1 MEGILGEDGGRIFLH
16 SEGEPSGSHAAF
28 PIRVLLEIRG
38 CGFFHKGER
47 FLRLSGLGL
56 AMFLSGVPGSS
67 LATPRVA
74 LPYIRGFPAATV
86 EVPLALRYGTNDL
99 RDVVGLQADVT
110 FSGGQV
116 EVGPIEPGTA
126 VDNHVIRVSQPV
138 AGTTRFLVF
147 SQNNRVLTNGSVVRL
162 PCTVA
167 NNVFENARMT
177 LSNVILARADGT
189 SVPLTAISGGVVI
202 HPVFVHPDG
211 HVDGFFSVLPDVP
224 YVVQATTDFV
234 DWQDLITKSV
244 LGTLLDFE
252 DPAASQHPFRFYRA
266 LPAAAQRSGR

>member
-74 LPYIRGFPAATV
+74 LPYIRGFPTATV
-86 EVPLALRYGTNDL
+86 EVPLTLRYGTNDL

-116 EVGPIEPGTA
+116 DVGPIESGTA
-126 VDNHVIRVSQPV
+126 MDNHVIRLSQPV
-138 AGTTRFLVF
+138 AGTVP
-147 SQNNRVLTNGSVVRL
+147 VGTNV
-162 PCTVA
+162 
-167 NNVFENARMT
+167 T
-177 LSNVILARADGT
+177 LSVTAHGSAPISYQWYYNSGLLTGATNSTLCATRLRAWRGWVRG
-189 SVPLTAISGGVVI
+189 SESG
-202 HPVFVHPDG
+202 P
-211 HVDGFFSVLPDVP
+211 VLPPVP
-224 YVVQATTDFV
+224 APSGSAAPGASPDTSG
-234 DWQDLITKSV
+234 KSSP
-244 LGTLLDFE
+244 G
-252 DPAASQHPFRFYRA
+252 PAASSDA
-266 LPAAAQRSGR
+266 ISTAE